1 MCTYIH
7 VRFVIGFLPYHL
19 YVCLFVCLRLSL
31 PWPPRTL
38 KLPTVSTKR
47 KKKRFSLTCQDVHAQ
62 CVKTLEM
69 VIGSLQA
76 RH

>member
-1 MCTYIH
+1 MYVYSCTFCH
-7 VRFVIGFLPYHL
+7 RFFTIPF
-19 YVCLFVCLRLSL
+19 VCLFVCLRLSL

-47 KKKRFSLTCQDVHAQ
+47 KKKRFPLTCQDVHAQ